1 MKLTSFLLI
10 FTVALCLGISSCVD
24 TGYAG
29 GGGYGRGYGGGF
41 NTYTTLPT
49 NYSGSAYLLDG
60 TYYSGGQY
68 QNGNYLY
75 QGRNYPNRYY
85 YNGQYYYG
93 GNHRAY
99 GSTVPVPNNGYIQQ
113 NSGYRTY
120 TTLPTNYS
128 GNAYL
133 YNGRYYS
140 GGQYQN
146 GNYTYQGRPY
156 TNRYN
161 YNGQYYYGG
170 DHRAYGSSI
179 PVQGGYI
186 R

>member
-1 MKLTSFLLI
+1 MKPALLKKALLI
-10 FTVALCLGISSCVD
+10 PTALLTLSLSSCVEPI
-24 TGYAG
+24 YPAAYNNG
-29 GGGYGRGYGGGF
+29 GGL

-133 YNGRYYS
+133 YNGQYYT
-140 GGQYQN
+140 GGLYQN
-146 GNYTYQGRPY
+146 GSYLYQGRTYP
-156 TNRYN
+156 NRYS

-170 DHRAYGSSI
+170 NHSAYGDAI
-179 PVQGGYI
+179 AARNNRFI